1 MIIKNIE
8 LEATVFNGKQLRDY
22 KTDAP
27 KIVCVGRS
35 NVGKSSLINKLM
47 NRKNLAKTSSKPGK
61 TVSINYYKVN
71 ESFSLVDLPG
81 YGYAK
86 ISKKEGERVRRLI
99 SDFFRTAENVKLI
112 MVLIDS
118 RRGFGAVDLEVME
131 ELVDK
136 GFPILTVLTKSD
148 KLKNTALKNQINKLY
163 DEYGLVSLPFTI
175 RSETNRDEL
184 LNYIKKAL

>member
-1 MIIKNIE
+1 MIIRNIE
-8 LEATVFNGKQLRDY
+8 LEATVFNGKQLREY
-22 KTDAP
+22 KNNSP
-27 KIVCVGRS
+27 KIVCIGRS
-35 NVGKSSLINKLM
+35 NVGKSSLINKLV

-71 ESFSLVDLPG
+71 DSFLLVDLPG

-99 SDFFRTAENVKLI
+99 SDFFRTADNVKLLMI
-112 MVLIDS
+112 LIDS
-118 RRGFGAVDLEVME
+118 RRGFGEVDLEVME

-148 KLKNTALKNQINKLY
+148 KLKNTALKNQVNKLY
-163 DEYGLVSLPFTI
+163 EEYGLVSLPFTI